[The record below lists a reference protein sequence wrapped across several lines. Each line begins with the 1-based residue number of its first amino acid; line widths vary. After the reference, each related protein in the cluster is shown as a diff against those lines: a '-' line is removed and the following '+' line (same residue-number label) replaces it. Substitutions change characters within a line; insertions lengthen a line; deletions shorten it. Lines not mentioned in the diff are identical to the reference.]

1 MKFARNPYE
10 YRRNLPHL
18 TKADRAHFI
27 TFNTWARWELP
38 FACRDLVLDAFR
50 FHDGTKYDL
59 FAVVV
64 MPEHV
69 HAILVPLRDR
79 AGDPFSTAQILHSL
93 KSFTANRIHEHCPE
107 QRRVWQD
114 ESLDHVIRH
123 EESLDEKIEYIRMNP
138 VRRGLVK
145 DPADYRWLWVRQFD
159 S

>member
-1 MKFARNPYE
+1 
-10 YRRNLPHL
+10 
-18 TKADRAHFI
+18 
-27 TFNTWARWELP
+27 
-38 FACRDLVLDAFR
+38 
-50 FHDGTKYDL
+50 L

-69 HAILVPLRDR
+69 HAIIIPLRSEK
-79 AGDPFSTAQILHSL
+79 GDPFSTTQILHSL
-93 KSFTANRIHEHCPE
+93 KSFTANRIHELCPP